1 MTLFPLFITGNLH
14 ASNGTPNNGTLAT
27 VPQSNGTSGTT
38 ITEFITSKSK
48 VVRKVVKRPGL
59 KPFHRR
65 KSTNGWRGEGNP
77 VQKPVIINVRK
88 NVALVS
94 NHLYSNRKYRLYT
107 YYSMGVEICALP
119 MFCSQLI

>member
-1 MTLFPLFITGNLH
+1 MTLFPVFITGNLH

-77 VQKPVIINVRK
+77 VQKPVIINVRRSCLGFK
-88 NVALVS
+88 TFS
-94 NHLYSNRKYRLYT
+94 FQSYSNLKYINCI
-107 YYSMGVEICALP
+107 YYLIGVEI
-119 MFCSQLI
+119 